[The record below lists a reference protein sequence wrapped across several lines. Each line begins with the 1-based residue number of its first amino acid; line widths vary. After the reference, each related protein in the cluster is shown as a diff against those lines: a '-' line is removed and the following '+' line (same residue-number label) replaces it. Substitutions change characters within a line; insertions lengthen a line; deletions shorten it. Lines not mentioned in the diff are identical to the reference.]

1 MEAASVFVI
10 QHGGRRMKKGF
21 LQFISFQGI
30 LLGDII
36 LEPQSQLVQKMDVL
50 VISNH
55 FLL

>member
-1 MEAASVFVI
+1 MFFVT

-36 LEPQSQLVQKMDVL
+36 LEPQSQLVQKWM
-50 VISNH
+50 
-55 FLL
+55 FW

>member
-1 MEAASVFVI
+1 MFFVI

-36 LEPQSQLVQKMDVL
+36 LEPQSQLVQKWM
-50 VISNH
+50 
-55 FLL
+55 FW